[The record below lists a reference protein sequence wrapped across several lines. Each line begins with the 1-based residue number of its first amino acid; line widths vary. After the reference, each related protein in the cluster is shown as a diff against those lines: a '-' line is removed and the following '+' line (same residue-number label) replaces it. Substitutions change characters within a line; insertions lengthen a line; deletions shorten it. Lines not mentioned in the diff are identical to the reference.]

1 MMRTKR
7 TTFSVNKMA
16 AGLDENLKL
25 NLRWRLRFQANI
37 VRWNRCC
44 RWEDKLLMDW
54 TLSIRC
60 KSLRAW
66 VFVEALSIHPWQGS
80 WVHEA
85 QEALKHPT
93 STIQVY
99 IFGDQVCSNLLWS
112 ILWVANTWRSLL
124 QHSSGLYMWRSST
137 EYQGPWEERRTK
149 KHRERLGKT

>member
-1 MMRTKR
+1 MMRMMRTKR
-7 TTFSVNKMA
+7 TTFSGNKMA
-16 AGLDENLKL
+16 AGLDENLNL
-25 NLRWRLRFQANI
+25 NLRWRLRFQAKI

-54 TLSIRC
+54 T
-60 KSLRAW
+60 
-66 VFVEALSIHPWQGS
+66 LSIHPWQGS

-99 IFGDQVCSNLLWS
+99 IFWDQLCSNLLWS

-124 QHSSGLYMWRSST
+124 QHSSGLDMWRSSP